1 MPDRDALTLAWA
13 DAVLPELGGMTKAL
27 YNAGRFIA
35 VEEGLAVFAVPN
47 EVHLQR
53 CRQKQPEVDAVLV
66 AHFGRPIPLRL
77 VIDDGRTAVDPGS
90 DPADGETDPET
101 IDVAELVDADDEPRS
116 HVDRLTQAFPGAEL
130 IEEPRR

>member
-1 MPDRDALTLAWA
+1 
-13 DAVLPELGGMTKAL
+13 MTKAL